1 MTTIILVTN
10 DQSLSVL
17 LKPLV
22 ASGDYNLVRVKVEFD
37 SAWERYPVRS
47 AVFRTL
53 KGAEAEV
60 LLADDE
66 CVVPHEVLAE
76 AGTLFIAMRGVTL
89 DGKIIKTT
97 EEVKYKIVQG
107 AKDIAS
113 TTAPSHDMFAQYMAA
128 IAAGIAPHIQDME
141 NKVDAEL
148 AEMNTKADATLDEI
162 EADAGEAI
170 AKYEAIAG
178 SYIRMKAGSYVGTGT
193 SGASNPNTVPLDFAP
208 RYAIVFSDG
217 YCIGKDVWDVA
228 VSFMYGGTNCLKLGT
243 FYLND
248 GTSVAK
254 DLYEHLNFTMK
265 ENALSWHS
273 GFVNPYTDTNHM
285 WYIENQ
291 KRAARHQMNEEGKTY
306 FYIIFGV

>member
-66 CVVPHEVLAE
+66 CIIPHEVLAE

-113 TTAPSHDMFAQYMAA
+113 TTAPSDNMFAQYMAA
-128 IAAGIAPHIQDME
+128 IAAGLAPHIQAME
-141 NKVDAEL
+141 EEVDTKVDAS
-148 AEMNTKADATLDEI
+148 
-162 EADAGEAI
+162 I
-170 AKYEAIAG
+170 AKYEALAG

-217 YCIGKDVWDVA
+217 YYIEKDDGDGA

-248 GTSVAK
+248 GTSVPK

-285 WYIENQ
+285 YYIENQ
-291 KRAARHQMNEEGKTY
+291 KIAAKHQMNEEGKTY
-306 FYIIFGV
+306 FYVIFGV

>member
-66 CVVPHEVLAE
+66 CIIPHEVLAE

-128 IAAGIAPHIQDME
+128 IAEGLAPHVQD
-141 NKVDAEL
+141 
-148 AEMNTKADATLDEI
+148 MNTKADAKLAEI
-162 EADAGEAI
+162 EADADAAV
-170 AKYEAIAG
+170 AKYEALAG
-178 SYIRMKAGSYVGTGT
+178 SYIRMKTGSYVGTGT
-193 SGASNPNTVPLDFAP
+193 HGSGNKNTLTFDFEPIYVIVYKGSHNVGYAGSNFS
-208 RYAIVFSDG
+208 IVHYG
-217 YCIGKDVWDVA
+217 YGRQEFLHGGG
-228 VSFMYGGTNCLKLGT
+228 SFMVYSNSETYGTTRYTMAEKTLSWYNDHTKNEGTAALFQMNQ
-243 FYLND
+243 D
-248 GTSVAK
+248 GTT
-254 DLYEHLNFTMK
+254 Y
-265 ENALSWHS
+265 
-273 GFVNPYTDTNHM
+273 Y
-285 WYIENQ
+285 YI
-291 KRAARHQMNEEGKTY
+291 A
-306 FYIIFGV
+306 FGV